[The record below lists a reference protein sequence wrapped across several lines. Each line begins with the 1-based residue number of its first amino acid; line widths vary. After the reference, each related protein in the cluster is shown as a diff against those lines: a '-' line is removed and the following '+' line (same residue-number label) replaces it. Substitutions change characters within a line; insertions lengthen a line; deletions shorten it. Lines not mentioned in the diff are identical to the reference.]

1 MNKELED
8 FSREATKSIKTE
20 KDLSEFSQALTKIV
34 IKTALNAEL
43 DEHPGYGKHD
53 KPHSDNRR
61 NGYTSKTLRTEGGEF
76 ELHNPHDK
84 QGNFES
90 HLINNRPTRF
100 TFMDNKILGLYSKAM
115 TTRIMIKK
123 AIYLVLGVNMNDH
136 KGLLDLWLSKNEG
149 AKF

>member
-1 MNKELED
+1 MLNLM
-8 FSREATKSIKTE
+8 SILVMASTINRTQTIAAMAIPARRYAQKVA
-20 KDLSEFSQALTKIV
+20 S
-34 IKTALNAEL
+34 LNCT
-43 DEHPGYGKHD
+43 H
-53 KPHSDNRR
+53 
-61 NGYTSKTLRTEGGEF
+61 
-76 ELHNPHDK
+76 PHDK

-100 TFMDNKILGLYSKAM
+100 TFMDNKILSLYSKAM